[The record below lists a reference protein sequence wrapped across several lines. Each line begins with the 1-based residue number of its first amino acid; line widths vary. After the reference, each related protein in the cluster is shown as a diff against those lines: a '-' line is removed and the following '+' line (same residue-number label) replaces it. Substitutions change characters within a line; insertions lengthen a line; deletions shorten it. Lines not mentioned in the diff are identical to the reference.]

1 MDSIG
6 YHCGCIGSMMR
17 GEMHVVGDSSIPL
30 QMNVRMYMYV
40 WTLLTVMHVIDS
52 FVGPSVGMWPSPTVV
67 RTAPGTRL
75 TFHITVLSHVGV
87 HIAFWSG

>member
-1 MDSIG
+1 
-6 YHCGCIGSMMR
+6 
-17 GEMHVVGDSSIPL
+17 
-30 QMNVRMYMYV
+30 MNVRMYMY
-40 WTLLTVMHVIDS
+40 VMHVIDS